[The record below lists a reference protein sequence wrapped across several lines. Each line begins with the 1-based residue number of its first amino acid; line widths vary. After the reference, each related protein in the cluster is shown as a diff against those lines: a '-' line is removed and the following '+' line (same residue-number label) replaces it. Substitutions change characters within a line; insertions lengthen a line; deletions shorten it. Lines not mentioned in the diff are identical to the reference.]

1 MQTPHLDQAYED
13 ELTGLRVALER
24 TGARAEQMVREAV
37 AALLQRDASLARR
50 VIANERDLDRLEN
63 ELDRLCVTLLARRSP
78 VGEDLRLVMCA
89 LKADVDMER
98 IGDLAGH
105 VAERAIELSSVAEVE
120 TIPEVILLANG
131 AVEQVSRAMQA
142 LASRDGLAAR
152 KVIQDDADL
161 DRLHKDI
168 LRRMIKLAKD
178 QPDQLD
184 RTFAWS
190 SVSRNLERI
199 ADHACNI
206 AEMVVFYA
214 EGQVLRHGADGLS

>member
-1 MQTPHLDQAYED
+1 MQTPHLDHAYED
-13 ELTGLRVALER
+13 ELNVLRDALER

-37 AALLQRDASLARR
+37 AAMLSRDASLARR

-89 LKADVDMER
+89 LKSDVDMER
-98 IGDLAGH
+98 IGDLASH
-105 VAERAIELSSVAEVE
+105 VAERAIEIASWPESDTLTEV
-120 TIPEVILLANG
+120 VMLANG
-131 AVEQVSRAMQA
+131 AVEQVARAMTA
-142 LASRDGLAAR
+142 LATRDGIAAR
-152 KVIQDDADL
+152 RAIQDDQDL

-168 LRRMIKLAKD
+168 LRRMIALGKD

-190 SVSRNLERI
+190 SISRNLERI

-214 EGQVLRHGADGLS
+214 EGQVLRHGADGLD